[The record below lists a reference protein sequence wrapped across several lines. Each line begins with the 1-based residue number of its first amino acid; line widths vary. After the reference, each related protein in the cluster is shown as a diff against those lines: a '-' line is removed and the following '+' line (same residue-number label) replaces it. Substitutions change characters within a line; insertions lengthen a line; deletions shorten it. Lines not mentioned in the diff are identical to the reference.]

1 MIIKYLSRMYKNGPD
16 LNKGLFS
23 FGKFCKFWTK
33 IMKAVD
39 NSFWGKSLRKS
50 NCAINKQA
58 DYFLSWEATS
68 VVSKSEMHRIVNKA
82 HPHNWHL
89 SQAIALLTNIN
100 HGTAEIQSALLTN
113 INYVDVKYYSF
124 KIHHGW
130 IIYVCLWI

>member
-1 MIIKYLSRMYKNGPD
+1 MFKNGPD
-16 LNKGLFS
+16 FNKGLFS
-23 FGKFCKFWTK
+23 FESFCKT
-33 IMKAVD
+33 VD
-39 NSFWGKSLRKS
+39 NSFWGKSLGKS

-100 HGTAEIQSALLTN
+100 HGTAEIQSELLTN
-113 INYVDVKYYSF
+113 INYEIVKYY
-124 KIHHGW
+124 
-130 IIYVCLWI
+130 

>member
-1 MIIKYLSRMYKNGPD
+1 M
-16 LNKGLFS
+16 
-23 FGKFCKFWTK
+23 
-33 IMKAVD
+33 MKAVD
-39 NSFWGKSLRKS
+39 NSFRRKSLGKS

-100 HGTAEIQSALLTN
+100 QGTAEIQSALLANVT
-113 INYVDVKYYSF
+113 YVNVMYY
-124 KIHHGW
+124 
-130 IIYVCLWI
+130 